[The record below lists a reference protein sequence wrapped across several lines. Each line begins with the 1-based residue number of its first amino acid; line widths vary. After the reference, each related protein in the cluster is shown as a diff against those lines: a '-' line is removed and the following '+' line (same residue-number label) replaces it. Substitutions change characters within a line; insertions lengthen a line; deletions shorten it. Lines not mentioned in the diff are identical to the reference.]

1 MRRAYGALFLAHRAS
16 AADAADAEIP
26 RPSGDW
32 AASPLPVEAHGAPI
46 CSIPYSGADETHWPL
61 VALNDTQASMLKP
74 DVSGG
79 GFRCHL
85 VAARGG

>member
-1 MRRAYGALFLAHRAS
+1 MPLTQK
-16 AADAADAEIP
+16 IP

-46 CSIPYSGADETHWPL
+46 CWIPYSGADETHWPL

-85 VAARGG
+85 VAARGGDI

>member
-32 AASPLPVEAHGAPI
+32 AASPLPVEAYGAPI
-46 CSIPYSGADETHWPL
+46 CWIPYSGADETHWPL
-61 VALNDTQASMLKP
+61 VALNDTQASVLKS